1 VGDLVVVGSCNGRI
15 RALDKETGKVKWQYD
30 ITKDGDQRQFHGD
43 PLITDELVVVGTDGN
58 IGHVYAFER
67 YTGIVR
73 WKYRVTERGVAS
85 DIVRLGD
92 SVYAVTLGN
101 ELLSLDIKSGKARW
115 TFHGGYSGQD
125 CLTCSSPAAA
135 EGRVYFGGLD
145 GFAYALDGQSGKLI
159 WKQNLG
165 AQVTTSAAIRG
176 GDLYLGTAKRHLYRL
191 NLGSGEVLGDIET
204 VATPSGRLV
213 PVDNSLLTF
222 LGDEV
227 FASFDLDLKK
237 LRWSAEASKQ
247 WTSARP
253 YLWGDTVLVGN
264 RRELVAFRATDGA
277 REWSYQFPETIRGI
291 GTSPAVLYVG
301 TLSGPIFAYT
311 PR

>member
-1 VGDLVVVGSCNGRI
+1 
-15 RALDKETGKVKWQYD
+15 
-30 ITKDGDQRQFHGD
+30 
-43 PLITDELVVVGTDGN
+43 
-58 IGHVYAFER
+58 
-67 YTGIVR
+67 
-73 WKYRVTERGVAS
+73 VAS

-213 PVDNSLLTF
+213 PVDNSLLAF

>member
-115 TFHGGYSGQD
+115 TFHGGYSG
-125 CLTCSSPAAA
+125 
-135 EGRVYFGGLD
+135 
-145 GFAYALDGQSGKLI
+145 
-159 WKQNLG
+159 
-165 AQVTTSAAIRG
+165 
-176 GDLYLGTAKRHLYRL
+176 
-191 NLGSGEVLGDIET
+191 
-204 VATPSGRLV
+204 
-213 PVDNSLLTF
+213 
-222 LGDEV
+222 
-227 FASFDLDLKK
+227 
-237 LRWSAEASKQ
+237 
-247 WTSARP
+247 
-253 YLWGDTVLVGN
+253 
-264 RRELVAFRATDGA
+264 
-277 REWSYQFPETIRGI
+277 
-291 GTSPAVLYVG
+291 
-301 TLSGPIFAYT
+301 
-311 PR
+311 